1 MKSLRIVALALS
13 VALLGAC
20 EGDNLFEGGTGGG
33 GAELSIDL
41 TGPATGTKGD
51 SVNVNVLATAVAG
64 MQWVRITTT
73 GAAAQWPTD
82 TVITTSGTVFQGVL
96 RIPTLVGGPDTL
108 VVRGRVRDT
117 QNREAGPDSVLVRLF

>member
-1 MKSLRIVALALS
+1 MKHSRILALALS

-33 GAELSIDL
+33 GSDLSINM
-41 TGPATGTKGD
+41 TAPATGTKGD
-51 SVNVNVLATAVAG
+51 TINVNVLATASAG
-64 MQWVRITTT
+64 MQWIRVTTT
-73 GAAAQWPTD
+73 GAAAQWPAD

-108 VVRGRVRDT
+108 IVRGRVRDT
-117 QNREAGPDSVLVRLF
+117 QNRDSSLDSVLVRLF

>member
-1 MKSLRIVALALS
+1 MKRSRILALALG

-33 GAELSIDL
+33 GTDLSIDL

-51 SVNVNVLATAVAG
+51 TINVNVLATATAG

-73 GAAAQWPTD
+73 GAAAQWPAD

-96 RIPTLVGGPDTL
+96 RIPTLVGGPDT
-108 VVRGRVRDT
+108 VIVRGRVRDT
-117 QNREAGPDSVLVRLF
+117 QNREAGPDSVLVRMF